1 MIVLLPA
8 LYNGRMTSSPSNPS
22 PADVHGLAEALA
34 KNEEAT
40 NAVQAVADELG
51 VVHAV
56 LTQEVAKI
64 AGEGDAAEAVERVAV
79 LENKLTETAEKMT
92 EVNDALSDQHAS
104 LKHLQK
110 AQ

>member
-1 MIVLLPA
+1 MIVPLPA
-8 LYNGRMTSSPSNPS
+8 FYNRCMTANPSNPS
-22 PADVHGLAEALA
+22 PADVHGLAEALV

-51 VVHAV
+51 VVHTV

-64 AGEGDAAEAVERVAV
+64 AGEGDVAEAVERTAV
-79 LENKLTETAEKMT
+79 LEKKLTETAKKMT

>member
-1 MIVLLPA
+1 MTATPPDPA
-8 LYNGRMTSSPSNPS
+8 AAAN
-22 PADVHGLAEALA
+22 GLADALA

-40 NAVQAVADELG
+40 EAVQQVADELG

-64 AGEGDAAEAVERVAV
+64 VGEGDGAEAVERTAV
-79 LENKLTETAEKMT
+79 LEKKLNETAEKMIQ
-92 EVNDALSDQHAS
+92 VNDALSDQHAS
-104 LKHLQK
+104 LNHLKK

>member
-1 MIVLLPA
+1 MVV
-8 LYNGRMTSSPSNPS
+8 SPSNP
-22 PADVHGLAEALA
+22 PPTDVHGLAEALA

-40 NAVQAVADELG
+40 NAVQGVADELS

-64 AGEGDAAEAVERVAV
+64 AGEGDVAEAVERTAV
-79 LENKLTETAEKMT
+79 LEKKLTETAEKMT

-110 AQ
+110 AR

>member
-1 MIVLLPA
+1 MNAKPPKPPKP
-8 LYNGRMTSSPSNPS
+8 PS
-22 PADVHGLAEALA
+22 ADVHGLAEALA
-34 KNEEAT
+34 KNEDAT

-64 AGEGDAAEAVERVAV
+64 VGEGDAAEAVERTAA
-79 LENKLTETAEKMT
+79 LEKKLTETAGKMT

-104 LKHLQK
+104 LKHLRQ